1 VVSLRGWSD
10 VDIMECDL
18 RRLNLAI
25 EAAQKADIDEWRE
38 RYRIAGW
45 KVEAPADDPD
55 DDEAFNEQ
63 LRSTIALFR
72 K

>member
-1 VVSLRGWSD
+1 
-10 VDIMECDL
+10 MECDL

-25 EAAQKADIDEWRE
+25 EAVDKANIEEWRE

-45 KVEAPADDPD
+45 KVESPSADPD

-63 LRSTIALFR
+63 LRSTIAMF
-72 K
+72 KK

>member
-1 VVSLRGWSD
+1 
-10 VDIMECDL
+10 MECDL

-45 KVEAPADDPD
+45 KVETPTDDPD